1 MPLPFIGAL
10 ALGKAAGALKS
21 VPWHVWAVMALIVAV
36 GLGKC
41 AHDRQVKQFGREQ
54 FTAGVNAEK
63 EATNKLLAKAHADA
77 LAWKAKAE
85 ANAATISQDIRGRH
99 EATLRDT
106 GARADALRL
115 RGPGAAR
122 CRPSD
127 NPGVSSAA
135 SGNQPPSGAGDGSTG
150 GVPPEDRIA
159 MPFGWFV
166 DRAEQC
172 DFNRAEVLAW
182 REWHQRQAA
191 ALGVNR

>member
-21 VPWHVWAVMALIVAV
+21 VPWQVWTIGVLIVAV

-41 AHDRQVKQFGREQ
+41 AHDRQIKAFGRAQ
-54 FTAGVNAEK
+54 FTLGVNAEK

-85 ANAATISQDIRGRH
+85 ANAAAITQDIRGRH

-122 CRPSD
+122 CRSGD
-127 NPGVSSAA
+127 HPGVPGAA
-135 SGNQPPSGAGDGSTG
+135 GGREPAGGAANDARPRMPEQDGAG
-150 GVPPEDRIA
+150 VQW
-159 MPFGWFV
+159 GWLV

-172 DFNRAEVLAW
+172 DANRSEALSW
-182 REWHQRQAA
+182 REWHARQSAA
-191 ALGVNR
+191 IGVTP